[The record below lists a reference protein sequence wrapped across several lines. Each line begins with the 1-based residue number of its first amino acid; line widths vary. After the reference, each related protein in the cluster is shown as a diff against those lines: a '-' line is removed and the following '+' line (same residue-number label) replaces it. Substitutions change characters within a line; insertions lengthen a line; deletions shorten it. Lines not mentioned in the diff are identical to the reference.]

1 MKLNIKFANQNDL
14 ESAME
19 LDLHKNKDVI
29 SNKIDRKEVIVAE
42 LEGEVVGCLKIEYLW
57 THMPFIS
64 YIVVKENLRASG
76 IGERLLNFLEN
87 YLKEEKGSKFLLSS
101 SMTDATKAQRW
112 HMRRGFKE
120 CGFISSINE
129 EGIGEVF
136 FRKDF

>member
-1 MKLNIKFANQNDL
+1 MELNIKFANQNDL

-29 SNKIDRKEVIVAE
+29 SNKIDREEVIVAE

-101 SMTDATKAQRW
+101 SMTNATKAQRW

-129 EGIGEVF
+129 DGIGEVF

>member
-1 MKLNIKFANQNDL
+1 MELNIKFANQNDL

-29 SNKIDRKEVIVAE
+29 SNKIDREEVIVAE

-76 IGERLLNFLEN
+76 IGERLLKFLEN

-101 SMTDATKAQRW
+101 SMTNATKAQRW

-129 EGIGEVF
+129 DGIGEVF